1 MWIIL
6 IIFLMILSIII
17 GFKTNFKC
25 YKVNIKSLLLND
37 KSSLF
42 LSLATKIGVGSI
54 IGVVSSIIIGGYS
67 SVIWMIIFSCIMIP
81 LIYSESILGYKY
93 KQNNIGGP
101 YFILKKGLNNRF
113 VSILSLIIIIV
124 LYSFLFQM
132 IQVNTISNLLY
143 YTLNINKSCILLFIL
158 ILILILIKL
167 KSKEVTNIIN
177 KLVPFK
183 CILFILVCLFGIVTN
198 INELLLSFKIIIKD
212 LFSLKSI
219 LSGFIIGIKRSIFMN
234 EVMIGTTSIASGSS
248 VVNIKEETNYQII
261 GVYFISIVITLLVT
275 FLMIIY
281 NYKNSFDTDYNLLI
295 VNMFRY
301 TNGYYGQLL
310 IVIVLII
317 FALTTILS
325 GYYILESNITY
336 FIKNK
341 RIISFIK
348 LIFLSLIASSVYL
361 NNTFIWKYT
370 DIVIFIMIIINSY
383 SIIRLIGDVIND
395 RK

>member
-1 MWIIL
+1 
-6 IIFLMILSIII
+6 
-17 GFKTNFKC
+17 
-25 YKVNIKSLLLND
+25 
-37 KSSLF
+37 
-42 LSLATKIGVGSI
+42 
-54 IGVVSSIIIGGYS
+54 
-67 SVIWMIIFSCIMIP
+67 
-81 LIYSESILGYKY
+81 
-93 KQNNIGGP
+93 
-101 YFILKKGLNNRF
+101 
-113 VSILSLIIIIV
+113 
-124 LYSFLFQM
+124 
-132 IQVNTISNLLY
+132 
-143 YTLNINKSCILLFIL
+143 L

-167 KSKEVTNIIN
+167 KSREVTNIIN
-177 KLVPFK
+177 KIVPFK

-248 VVNIKEETNYQII
+248 LVNIKEETNYQII

-310 IVIVLII
+310 ITVIMII